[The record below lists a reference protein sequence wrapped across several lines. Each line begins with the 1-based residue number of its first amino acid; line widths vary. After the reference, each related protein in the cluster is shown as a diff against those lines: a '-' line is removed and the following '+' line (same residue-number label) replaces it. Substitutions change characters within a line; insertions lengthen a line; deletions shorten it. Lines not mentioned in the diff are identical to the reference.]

1 MVTNNLLFFSSHL
14 TFLSQTEASTDE
26 HKTRMLEMLTFG
38 GGKGVEKF
46 NLKSFRV
53 VFRMIDNV
61 VPDCNNWERI
71 LSASK
76 NNMKLLLKVLWFCSV
91 LIWVLLNVG
100 QMGQTDKNWTADVGR
115 YPGSCLISSHMNYQN
130 RSLICRDSDKN
141 GSILEQCYNSR
152 FCHEEVLKLK
162 FLRAEHRFIWKEIT
176 KKKKRI
182 LQLQ

>member
-1 MVTNNLLFFSSHL
+1 MINNNLLFFNYIEH
-14 TFLSQTEASTDE
+14 FWVKQKPVQTCI
-26 HKTRMLEMLTFG
+26 LEILTFG
-38 GGKGVEKF
+38 GGKSVEKF

-53 VFRMIDNV
+53 VYRMIDNI
-61 VPDCNNWERI
+61 VPDSNNWERI
-71 LSASK
+71 LNASK

-141 GSILEQCYNSR
+141 GNILE
-152 FCHEEVLKLK
+152 
-162 FLRAEHRFIWKEIT
+162 
-176 KKKKRI
+176 
-182 LQLQ
+182 